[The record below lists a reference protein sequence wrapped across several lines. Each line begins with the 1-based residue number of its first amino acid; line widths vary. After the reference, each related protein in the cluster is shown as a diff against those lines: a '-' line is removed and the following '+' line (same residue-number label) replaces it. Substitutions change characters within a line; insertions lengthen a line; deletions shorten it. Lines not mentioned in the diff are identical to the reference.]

1 MPRPRAN
8 QPAGSIIDRLS
19 QFVELLNQARDYHAR
34 ERLTPF
40 VRMAMEEYPFIA
52 TIVLQPPANIIK
64 QLKMF
69 APTVASSIINEAE
82 AEKIIAGLQER
93 LRQPAVEYV
102 GENTASGIRIFKCS
116 EHGKFFR
123 GSTAREENV
132 FDQKCPL
139 CNPEA
144 YSSTRTLG
152 GK

>member
-1 MPRPRAN
+1 MPRSQINAP
-8 QPAGSIIDRLS
+8 GGTIFDRLA

-69 APTVASSIINEAE
+69 APTVAASIINEAE
-82 AEKIIAGLQER
+82 AEKLIAGIQEK
-93 LRQPAVEYV
+93 LRQPLVEFITDHW
-102 GENTASGIRIFKCS
+102 EAFHCS
-116 EHGKFFR
+116 EHGNFII
-123 GSTAREENV
+123 SMAYAQANV